1 MRKALLTIALLFGL
15 ASLVPM
21 QAQRDLMVA
30 TSEGTAAASL
40 EELAQL
46 AEDGTPVMLWNN
58 GRGFYIENGF
68 NASGAPLLSL
78 WTPFEAGAVSTN
90 LFLWRLEKAE
100 GENNYRLLSLA
111 DGKYMYMADAT
122 PSLCSTVSPDENTPE
137 VFTVQLVNEENS
149 TFCLKA
155 NNVTTDK
162 CYLNGNGGGGA
173 GHDQCTVVGWSSTT
187 GNSEYKIMV
196 PEVTTK
202 TLYSIVYSFNFYDGN
217 SNDLLQDKG
226 LDALIPS
233 AVANS
238 EDGTITAEASIGDTV
253 SLPSYS
259 NTVIRNAMMGDTQVT
274 DSATFELTEAM
285 VASGSAAMT
294 LNYTSNPQITF
305 ICTMDLSEIGGAEGE
320 YLFPESGDVTQVSTA
335 RFAVG
340 DTLTAPA
347 IANFT
352 ALTDLSQHVATVTEE
367 VAVVY
372 RPWRLIMA
380 NCGFLLSDST
390 TLSSVRNVEIYVD
403 LGDTLQAPDLGELYT
418 FDADATSLRSGI
430 TFPLVIDAGN
440 IYNGMSLELVYNR
453 VVPFKLSELN
463 DDFTLN
469 EETATWYVLRIRGSK
484 IISSQ
489 VGDDGM
495 LICNANVTV
504 DDGALWTI
512 AEAPDGSG
520 AYLLYNKANP
530 GKVLCDVQGGLTYP
544 EFADITGAE
553 MGFDLVNITNGYGLR
568 LSSYYNGQE
577 NVMINDLSNAGHIGY
592 WDNAAAWSDA
602 GSTVTFEEYDPAN
615 YTFLV
620 GRSYLNAQDCIDG
633 YTADQLSTIREYIEE
648 GDVNMESEVEYICD
662 NELRYDENRVKYV
675 DGDVYAI
682 ISGASQYIQR
692 NNVKM
697 GLYVREDSV
706 LAWKEF
712 DPTDNRFYFQLT
724 DIETLKDLNGQ
735 DSTVFGLYNVGAEG
749 HLWGNFVYGGQVK
762 LAAEYNTATDR
773 YHAVPVEELTNTE
786 TGAVTRSYVPA
797 GFYIQRLKPGT
808 WDNPD
813 SAPVIVTFCMHTGAV
828 NANTEGTVT
837 SYNTHQDAYANVFR
851 FYHLGTPEQVG
862 IGSVTA
868 DNQEA
873 GDGKLYDLSG
883 RQLQS
888 EPEKGVY
895 IKNGKTVV
903 K

>member
-137 VFTVQLVNEENS
+137 VFTVQLVNEEIS

-340 DTLTAPA
+340 DTITPPD
-347 IANFT
+347 IDNFT
-352 ALTDLSQHVATVTEE
+352 ALTDLSQHVASVSEE

-380 NCGFLLSDST
+380 NCGFILSDGS

-403 LGDTLQAPDLGELYT
+403 LDSTLTAPDLGELYT
-418 FDADATSLRSGI
+418 FDAEATSLRSGI

-602 GSTVTFEEYDPAN
+602 GSTITFEEYDPDN
-615 YTFLV
+615 YTFLK
-620 GRSYLNAQDCIDG
+620 GRAYLNAQDCIG
-633 YTADQLSTIREYIEE
+633 GFTAEQLSTVREYIES
-648 GDVNMESEVEYICD
+648 GDVNMESEVTYICE
-662 NELRYDENRVKYV
+662 NELDYIPAEERVQFNP
-675 DGDVYAI
+675 DHVYAI
-682 ISGASQYIQR
+682 IAAAPEFIQK
-692 NNVKM
+692 NNVQY
-697 GLYVREDSV
+697 GLYASEDSV
-706 LAWKEF
+706 LSWKEF
-712 DPTDNRFYFQLT
+712 TDPTDKAFQF
-724 DIETLKDLNGQ
+724 TLKQQILPASSEEENDTTLYSFFNIGLNTYVNDHFHYLSSPGLS
-735 DSTVFGLYNVGAEG
+735 DDEAYFRVRHTSETVNDAGTVTQTYIPGAYYVQADVHEDWEDPTSSIVLVTWSMFGGTIG
-749 HLWGNFVYGGQVK
+749 
-762 LAAEYNTATDR
+762 TA
-773 YHAVPVEELTNTE
+773 
-786 TGAVTRSYVPA
+786 
-797 GFYIQRLKPGT
+797 
-808 WDNPD
+808 
-813 SAPVIVTFCMHTGAV
+813 
-828 NANTEGTVT
+828 TEGTIV
-837 SYNTHQDAYANVFR
+837 SYNATNNGYASMFR
-851 FYHLGTPEQVG
+851 FKDLGTPEQVG
-862 IGSVTA
+862 IGSVTS
-868 DNQEA
+868 DSEA
-873 GDGKLYDLSG
+873 GGESKLYDLSG
-883 RQLQS
+883 RQLQD
-888 EPEKGVY
+888 EPVKGVY
-895 IKNGKTVV
+895 IKNGKKVV

>member
-1 MRKALLTIALLFGL
+1 MVLLCTLTGWAQIPGSDMGFKRIGPADIKDGMEIGLQSISSTNPYNWFQGEGAALSLSSKAV
-15 ASLVPM
+15 LV
-21 QAQRDLMVA
+21 VEA
-30 TSEGTAAASL
+30 TGNYAA
-40 EELAQL
+40 
-46 AEDGTPVMLWNN
+46 DGTT
-58 GRGFYIENGF
+58 
-68 NASGAPLLSL
+68 PL
-78 WTPFEAGAVSTN
+78 
-90 LFLWRLEKAE
+90 
-100 GENNYRLLSLA
+100 YRLRQKNAESADVAYLQAPAATAENITMGPLETAVEIEFRPYSEQPTSDGAEYADQVDNDLTSRLTATVNGTVTRLNCNANYA
-111 DGKYMYMADAT
+111 DGTNTQPVRWATGMASWSFWNIYEI
-122 PSLCSTVSPDENTPE
+122 PSDIRFIPITY
-137 VFTVQLVNEENS
+137 
-149 TFCLKA
+149 
-155 NNVTTDK
+155 NVT
-162 CYLNGNGGGGA
+162 
-173 GHDQCTVVGWSSTT
+173 
-187 GNSEYKIMV
+187 
-196 PEVTTK
+196 
-202 TLYSIVYSFNFYDGN
+202 FYDGN
-217 SNDLLQDKG
+217 SDVTLADAG
-226 LDALIPS
+226 LDNLIPS
-233 AVANS
+233 AAAEGTVT
-238 EDGTITAEASIGDTV
+238 EEGMLGDTIT
-253 SLPSYS
+253 LPTFT
-259 NTVIRNAMMGDTQVT
+259 NTVIRSAMRGSEVLT
-274 DSATFELTEAM
+274 DSATFVLTEDILTDGALT
-285 VASGSAAMT
+285 VDVK
-294 LNYTSNPQITF
+294 YTSNPQITF
-305 ICTMDLSEIGGAEGE
+305 ICTMDLTAIGGADGE
-320 YLFPESGDVTQVSTA
+320 YYFPDGNTTTTRTA

-352 ALTDLSQHVATVTEE
+352 ALTDLSNEIAATSKEVTVT
-367 VAVVY
+367 Y
-372 RPWRLIMA
+372 RPWRQITA
-380 NCGFLLSDST
+380 NCGFVLSDG
-390 TLSSVRNVEIYVD
+390 TLSSVRNVDIYVD
-403 LGDTLQAPDLGELYT
+403 LGDTLTAPELGEMYV
-418 FDADATSLRSGI
+418 FDAEATAERSGV
-430 TFPLVIDAGN
+430 TLPLVVDAGN
-440 IYNGMSLELVYNR
+440 IYNQMPLELVYTRN
-453 VVPFKLSELN
+453 VPFKLAELN
-463 DDFTLN
+463 DNGTLN

-484 IISSQ
+484 VITDQLNETYNGLLLDANATI
-489 VGDDGM
+489 DDH
-495 LICNANVTV
+495 T
-504 DDGALWTI
+504 LWAI

-520 AYLLYNKANP
+520 AFLLYNKANP
-530 GKVLCDVQGGLTYP
+530 GKVLCDMTGGLQPPVLT
-544 EFADITGAE
+544 DIVGGE

-568 LSSYYNGQE
+568 LSAYYNGQE
-577 NVMINDLSNAGHIGY
+577 NVLMNDVAQNNYLGY
-592 WDNAAAWSDA
+592 WDNTAAWNDP
-602 GSTVTFEEYDPAN
+602 GSTITFEEYNPDN
-615 YTFLV
+615 YTFLT

-633 YTADQLSTIREYIEE
+633 FTADQLADIRGYIEE
-648 GDVNMESEVEYICD
+648 GDINMESEVDYICN
-662 NELRYDENRVKYV
+662 NELRYEENRVEYV

-888 EPEKGVY
+888 EPQKGIF
-895 IKNGKTVV
+895 IKNGKAVL

>member
-1 MRKALLTIALLFGL
+1 MCWG
-15 ASLVPM
+15 S
-21 QAQRDLMVA
+21 
-30 TSEGTAAASL
+30 
-40 EELAQL
+40 
-46 AEDGTPVMLWNN
+46 
-58 GRGFYIENGF
+58 
-68 NASGAPLLSL
+68 
-78 WTPFEAGAVSTN
+78 AG
-90 LFLWRLEKAE
+90 
-100 GENNYRLLSLA
+100 
-111 DGKYMYMADAT
+111 
-122 PSLCSTVSPDENTPE
+122 
-137 VFTVQLVNEENS
+137 
-149 TFCLKA
+149 
-155 NNVTTDK
+155 
-162 CYLNGNGGGGA
+162 
-173 GHDQCTVVGWSSTT
+173 
-187 GNSEYKIMV
+187 GNSAYKIMV
-196 PEVTTK
+196 PELGESITYYTVTYT
-202 TLYSIVYSFNFYDGN
+202 YNFYNGN
-217 SNDLLQDKG
+217 SDQTLAEAGLEDLMPSGVPESGSQSILCAAGDT
-226 LDALIPS
+226 LSLTPFSNTTLRSALK
-233 AVANS
+233 A
-238 EDGTITAEASIGDTV
+238 DGTT
-253 SLPSYS
+253 L
-259 NTVIRNAMMGDTQVT
+259 T
-274 DSATFELTEAM
+274 DSSTYRLDESLITDG
-285 VASGSAAMT
+285 V
-294 LNYTSNPQITF
+294 LNVTVNYSVDPRITF

-340 DTLTAPA
+340 DTITPPD

-352 ALTDLSQHVATVTEE
+352 ALTDLSQHVASVSEE

-440 IYNGMSLELVYNR
+440 IYNQMTLELVYTRN
-453 VVPFKLSELN
+453 VPFKLAELN
-463 DDFTLN
+463 DNGTLN
-469 EETATWYVLRIRGSK
+469 EETATWYVLRIRGNK
-484 IISSQ
+484 VITDQ
-489 VGDDGM
+489 LNETYNG
-495 LICNANVTV
+495 LLLNANATI
-504 DDGALWTI
+504 DDHTLWAI

-520 AYLLYNKANP
+520 GFLLYNKANP

-568 LSSYYNGQE
+568 LSAYYNGQE
-577 NVMINDLSNAGHIGY
+577 NVLMNDVASNNYLGY
-592 WDNAAAWSDA
+592 WDNTAAWNDP
-602 GSTVTFEEYDPAN
+602 GSTITFEEYNPDN
-615 YTFLV
+615 YTFLT

-633 YTADQLSTIREYIEE
+633 FTADQLADIRGYIEE
-648 GDVNMESEVEYICD
+648 GDINMESEVDYICN
-662 NELRYDENRVKYV
+662 NELRYEENRVEYV

-808 WDNPD
+808 WDDPD

-868 DNQEA
+868 DSQAA

-888 EPEKGVY
+888 EPQKGIF
-895 IKNGKTVV
+895 IKNGKAVL

>member
-137 VFTVQLVNEENS
+137 VFTVQLVNEEIS

-285 VASGSAAMT
+285 VASGPAAMT

-320 YLFPESGDVTQVSTA
+320 YLFPESGDVTQASTA

-340 DTLTAPA
+340 DTITAPD
-347 IANFT
+347 IDNFT
-352 ALTDLSQHVATVTEE
+352 ALTDLSQHVASVSEE

-372 RPWRLIMA
+372 RPWRLILA
-380 NCGFLLSDST
+380 NCGSCSLTVRPSRACATWKSTSTST
-390 TLSSVRNVEIYVD
+390 TRCKLPTWASS
-403 LGDTLQAPDLGELYT
+403 TPST
-418 FDADATSLRSGI
+418 
-430 TFPLVIDAGN
+430 
-440 IYNGMSLELVYNR
+440 
-453 VVPFKLSELN
+453 
-463 DDFTLN
+463 
-469 EETATWYVLRIRGSK
+469 
-484 IISSQ
+484 
-489 VGDDGM
+489 
-495 LICNANVTV
+495 
-504 DDGALWTI
+504 
-512 AEAPDGSG
+512 
-520 AYLLYNKANP
+520 
-530 GKVLCDVQGGLTYP
+530 
-544 EFADITGAE
+544 
-553 MGFDLVNITNGYGLR
+553 LR
-568 LSSYYNGQE
+568 L
-577 NVMINDLSNAGHIGY
+577 
-592 WDNAAAWSDA
+592 
-602 GSTVTFEEYDPAN
+602 PP
-615 YTFLV
+615 
-620 GRSYLNAQDCIDG
+620 C
-633 YTADQLSTIREYIEE
+633 
-648 GDVNMESEVEYICD
+648 
-662 NELRYDENRVKYV
+662 
-675 DGDVYAI
+675 
-682 ISGASQYIQR
+682 
-692 NNVKM
+692 
-697 GLYVREDSV
+697 VR
-706 LAWKEF
+706 A
-712 DPTDNRFYFQLT
+712 
-724 DIETLKDLNGQ
+724 
-735 DSTVFGLYNVGAEG
+735 
-749 HLWGNFVYGGQVK
+749 
-762 LAAEYNTATDR
+762 
-773 YHAVPVEELTNTE
+773 
-786 TGAVTRSYVPA
+786 
-797 GFYIQRLKPGT
+797 
-808 WDNPD
+808 
-813 SAPVIVTFCMHTGAV
+813 
-828 NANTEGTVT
+828 
-837 SYNTHQDAYANVFR
+837 
-851 FYHLGTPEQVG
+851 
-862 IGSVTA
+862 
-868 DNQEA
+868 
-873 GDGKLYDLSG
+873 
-883 RQLQS
+883 
-888 EPEKGVY
+888 
-895 IKNGKTVV
+895 
-903 K
+903 